1 MPNLSVCIV
10 FYSGKITLRDLKA
23 SKMTPVFFNTFVNIE
38 KYLEYEQRDPI
49 AAARESDS
57 GEASGESE
65 WNRYAAEQY
74 ELLIQEDSYEQ
85 DE

>member
-1 MPNLSVCIV
+1 
-10 FYSGKITLRDLKA
+10 
-23 SKMTPVFFNTFVNIE
+23 MTPVFFNTFVNIE

-57 GEASGESE
+57 GEACGESE
-65 WNRYAAEQY
+65 WDRYAAEQY